1 MRAFLVTG
9 RAIISFYN
17 DLFLLIGL
25 SLLWWVTGGIFVGLA
40 FLAMIL
46 GFQVATQQ
54 SDPLLFLM
62 NPLSNPFLIAPL
74 IAIPAG
80 PATAAL
86 ANVSRQSA
94 RDLRADRSFY
104 FDAFRMYWK
113 KALGIAAVSAVV
125 LSLLLMNLLFY
136 LSRAGTLLQVLAF
149 LWAYLVVFW
158 AGVMVYQFPVLIGLV
173 EPTVWSTLRTSVA
186 MTFANPLFS
195 IFIVVIAGALTVLS
209 GAIPILMLMA
219 WPAVISLLGEHSLK
233 LFVEIVR
240 GQQEKQQQEDESPK

>member
-1 MRAFLVTG
+1 MRAFLVAG

-17 DLFLLIGL
+17 DLFLLIGM

-40 FLAMIL
+40 FLLIYTGLSM
-46 GFQVATQQ
+46 ATRQ
-54 SDPLLFLM
+54 SDPLLVLL

-74 IAIPAG
+74 LAIPAA

-86 ANVSRQSA
+86 ANVTRQSA

-104 FDAFRMYWK
+104 FDAFRIYWK
-113 KALGIAAVSAVV
+113 KALGIGAISAVV
-125 LSLLLMNLLFY
+125 LSLLMMNLLFY
-136 LSRAGTLLQVLAF
+136 LSRTGTFLQVLAF

-173 EPTVWSTLRTSVA
+173 EPTVWSAVRTSVA
-186 MTFANPLFS
+186 MAFANPLFS
-195 IFIVVIAGALTVLS
+195 IFIVVIACALTVLS
-209 GAIPILMLMA
+209 GAIPILMLLA
-219 WPAVISLLGEHSLK
+219 WPAVVSLLGEHSLK

-240 GQQEKQQQEDESPK
+240 GQQDQQQQGGGAP